1 MPRKG
6 GETRGTSLRQGGEEE
21 RKKVQNAPTAE
32 TSEAKRTR
40 TRATLRGGMS
50 FHISWSGKILK
61 AKNLTDKKQRM
72 NFLRKN
78 QGIQTTPN
86 CRRCPSE
93 EDNEK
98 NTSTRHKKSYQTT
111 VIVQDFPTST
121 PSTKNAVSNQ
131 ARGPGVQSHKPF
143 AR

>member
-1 MPRKG
+1 MP
-6 GETRGTSLRQGGEEE
+6 
-21 RKKVQNAPTAE
+21 PTAE

-40 TRATLRGGMS
+40 TRATLRKGMS

-93 EDNEK
+93 EDKEK
-98 NTSTRHKKSYQTT
+98 TRKQDTKRVSERPKLRMAFPKVRPAQKTQTPMKQRILECRVT
-111 VIVQDFPTST
+111 NPLQGDS
-121 PSTKNAVSNQ
+121 SVSSK
-131 ARGPGVQSHKPF
+131 PGVRCTKSRVSIDH
-143 AR
+143 AT